1 LAIVEYELSWVPYV
15 LTSMEYTYRERHD
28 EAFYRFAD
36 AMTPI
41 DFYRRNVSLSFQEDA
56 IGVRLRDVI
65 GVDNMMW
72 GSDYPH
78 SESTFPRSREVLDRI
93 LQGVSEHER
102 AKVVALNAA
111 RLYKFD
117 LDAIAADLA

>member
-1 LAIVEYELSWVPYV
+1 
-15 LTSMEYTYRERHD
+15 
-28 EAFYRFAD
+28 
-36 AMTPI
+36 
-41 DFYRRNVSLSFQEDA
+41 
-56 IGVRLRDVI
+56 
-65 GVDNMMW
+65 
-72 GSDYPH
+72 
-78 SESTFPRSREVLDRI
+78 